1 MENLE
6 AYIVED
12 TQINEEIFSVF
23 KNNNIAICP
32 HTATAFNAFKN
43 LPSSALNQS
52 HWVLVST
59 AHPAKFE
66 NIVEPIIDKKVEI
79 PENLKTILNL
89 ESSFH
94 KIGKDLESLIPY
106 LEH

>member
-1 MENLE
+1 MIE
-6 AYIVED
+6 
-12 TQINEEIFSVF
+12 
-23 KNNNIAICP
+23 KNNIAIRP

-66 NIVEPIIDKKVEI
+66 NIVEPIIDIKIEI

-89 ESSFH
+89 DTSYH
-94 KIGKDLESLIPY
+94 AIGKDLQSLIPY